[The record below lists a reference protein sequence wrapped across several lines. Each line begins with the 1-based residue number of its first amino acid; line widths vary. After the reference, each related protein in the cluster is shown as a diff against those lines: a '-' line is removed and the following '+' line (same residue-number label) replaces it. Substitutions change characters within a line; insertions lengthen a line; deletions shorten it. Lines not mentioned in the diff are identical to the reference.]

1 MFCLGSRDH
10 ESWAGAGSGRGHLAS
25 VFAAL
30 CLPRTF
36 LLCVEEGK
44 GLLVSAGLGVSC
56 ICCGPMCCGESRA
69 LAREPVQGSC
79 VVTIGPSDHVG
90 AQDREVFLTQAKSKK
105 PLLGSPCT
113 WVFRGPGSCQY
124 LFHLQHLPGMVSFTC
139 QRGRATVPALQKNPD
154 LGVAVKT
161 WDSPG

>member
-56 ICCGPMCCGESRA
+56 ICCGESRA
-69 LAREPVQGSC
+69 LARELVQGS
-79 VVTIGPSDHVG
+79 VWS
-90 AQDREVFLTQAKSKK
+90 RQAR
-105 PLLGSPCT
+105 PTTLEHRIERY
-113 WVFRGPGSCQY
+113 F
-124 LFHLQHLPGMVSFTC
+124 
-139 QRGRATVPALQKNPD
+139 
-154 LGVAVKT
+154 
-161 WDSPG
+161 